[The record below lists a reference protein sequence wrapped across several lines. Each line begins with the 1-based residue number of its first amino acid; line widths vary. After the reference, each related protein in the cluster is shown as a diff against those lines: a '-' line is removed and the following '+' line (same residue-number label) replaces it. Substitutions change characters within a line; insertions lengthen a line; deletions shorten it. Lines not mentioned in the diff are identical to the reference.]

1 MIPDYFSHGTPGRT
15 PQTQG
20 KEKRLQCWRQ
30 GIRSRLEKWTGIMI
44 HKQKRAFQTNTLNAW
59 VKTQEQEKV
68 ERLQRPVHGLI
79 WLKYRVFRRNSS
91 GERGLER
98 YAKKQP
104 REPEARLLGF
114 MPLVSLPQNF
124 LLFFFNI
131 RDKKIKKKQ
140 PPSQVCTL
148 IIFWV

>member
-1 MIPDYFSHGTPGRT
+1 M
-15 PQTQG
+15 
-20 KEKRLQCWRQ
+20 
-30 GIRSRLEKWTGIMI
+30 
-44 HKQKRAFQTNTLNAW
+44 
-59 VKTQEQEKV
+59 
-68 ERLQRPVHGLI
+68 ERLQRPVHGFI
-79 WLKYRVFRRNSS
+79 WLEYRVFRRNSS
-91 GERGLER
+91 RERRLGR

-124 LLFFFNI
+124 LLFFNI